1 MRDSHGFIQ
10 LVTVEKVRCAVEEEF
25 MGLTE
30 RLDSKGSDGYCIFV
44 AEEIDLKLET
54 FTEIGY
60 SDGESGS
67 KGL

>member
-10 LVTVEKVRCAVEEEF
+10 LVTVEKVRCAVE
-25 MGLTE
+25 
-30 RLDSKGSDGYCIFV
+30 DCIFV